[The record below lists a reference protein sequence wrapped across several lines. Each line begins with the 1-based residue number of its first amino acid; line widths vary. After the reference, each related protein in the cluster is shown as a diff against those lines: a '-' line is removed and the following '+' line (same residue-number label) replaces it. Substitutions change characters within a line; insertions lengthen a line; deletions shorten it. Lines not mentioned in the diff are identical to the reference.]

1 MPVKNTEKYLAECI
15 DSIINQT
22 EANWELIA
30 VNDSSTDN
38 SKSILEIYSQKELR
52 IKVFDNT
59 GKGIIDALQLAYSK
73 SNGSYITRMDSDDI
87 MIPNKLQLLKQKIVN
102 KGSGFVATGCVKYFS
117 ENELGD
123 GFLKYEKW
131 LNQLTKTD
139 SNFSEIYKEC
149 VIPSP
154 CWMILRTDFD
164 KCGAFNSDVYP
175 EDYELVFRL
184 YQKGIEIVGVDEE
197 IHLWRDYQIR
207 TSRTDDNYKDNR
219 FIELKISKFIEIDYD
234 SNKELVVL
242 GAGKKGKKIAHFLA
256 ENQIEFRWLCNN
268 PNKIGKD
275 IYGVIM
281 QNSEEFT
288 PNSNSQVILAIAGE
302 EQNKVLNKIQ
312 NSQYFLFC

>member
-184 YQKGIEIVGVDEE
+184 YQKGIEIAGVDEE